1 MIITIDGPVATGKS
15 TIAKRLASSI
25 GYIYYDTGAM
35 YRAVTYGILQN
46 NIDINNAEQLEDYLQ
61 NKFYFDVKMKLGK
74 RCYFLGNEDVT
85 DKIRLQNVTSEVS
98 RVSANP
104 KVREKLVEI
113 QREMSK
119 GVNAIFEGRDMGTVV
134 FPDAGLKVFLTG
146 RPEVRAKRR
155 FDELKAKYP
164 EDSKNLTLE
173 TALKDIEARDTY
185 DSKRDISPL
194 IKAKDAFEVD
204 TSDLTEDEIVYKILE
219 LKDTRK
225 TKPPSK

>member
-15 TIAKRLASSI
+15 TIAKRLAASI

-35 YRAVTYGILQN
+35 YRALTYGILKN
-46 NIDINNAEQLEDYLQ
+46 HVNIDQPEELDKYLET
-61 NKFYFDVKMKLGK
+61 FDFDIKVKIGE
-74 RCYFLGNEDVT
+74 RRYFLGKEDVT
-85 DKIRLQNVTSEVS
+85 DKIRFSDVTSHVS

-119 GVNAIFEGRDMGTVV
+119 GVNAVFEGRDMGTVV
-134 FPDAGLKVFLTG
+134 FPDAGLKIYLTG

-155 FDELKAKYP
+155 YDELKAKYP
-164 EDSKNLTLE
+164 EDSIHLTLE
-173 TALKDIEARDTY
+173 MALQDIEARDNY
-185 DSKRDISPL
+185 DSKRDVSPL
-194 IKAKDAFEVD
+194 VKAHDAFEID

-225 TKPPSK
+225 TKTVK